1 MLWISFKFLQMMS
14 VVRQILT
21 NDSRENDV
29 IGKTDAISGFYAN
42 IWDMVDVGG
51 HCLCLLAAHE

>member
-1 MLWISFKFLQMMS
+1 MS